1 MKPNMQC
8 RICACKELVKF
19 LDLGNHPLANSFL
32 KTKDQ
37 GEKTYPLQ
45 VAWCRECNLV
55 QLLHIVDRDVLYRE
69 YIYFSSGVLKLSEHF
84 RKYAEDMMQYVKR
97 GDFIVEVASND
108 GILLKFFRDA
118 GFEVQGIDP
127 AINIAKIA
135 EQMGVPTISDYFS
148 EELADKI
155 NRKAKLIMANNV
167 VAHTDDH
174 HDMMRGVSK
183 LLDEKGVFII
193 EAPYLADMFDNLT
206 YDTIYHEHLSYLAV
220 RPLKYL
226 LEQHGLEIFEV
237 EVHEIQGRSLRV
249 FVGHEGVFKIQS
261 SVHEYIDLELKLG
274 LVKIDAYQELAARVI
289 AQKAQLKA
297 LLGELS
303 KTKKIAG
310 YAASAK
316 GNTLLNFCEID
327 CLEYTLDHMKAKQG
341 LYTPGTHLPIV
352 SAEYALENPPN
363 YFLMLAWNYEKQI
376 LAKEKEYRDKGGK
389 FIIPVEGIRII

>member
-1 MKPNMQC
+1 MKNNTQC
-8 RICACKELVKF
+8 RICGCKELVKF
-19 LDLGNHPLANSFL
+19 LDLGDHPLANSFL
-32 KTKDQ
+32 KTKNQ
-37 GEKTYPLQ
+37 WEELYPLQ
-45 VAWCRECNLV
+45 VAWCKECNLV
-55 QLLHIVDRDVLYRE
+55 QLLHVVDRDVLYRD

-84 RKYAEDMMQYVKR
+84 RKYAEDVMQYIKR
-97 GDFIVEVASND
+97 GDFIVEIASND

-135 EQMGVPTISDYFS
+135 EQLGVPTIPDYFS
-148 EELADKI
+148 EKLEIGK
-155 NRKAKLIMANNV
+155 KAKLIMANNV

-174 HDMMRGVSK
+174 HDMMRGVVK
-183 LLDEKGVFII
+183 LLDQKGVFII
-193 EAPYLADMFDNLT
+193 EAPYLVDMFENLT

-220 RPLKYL
+220 RPLKHL
-226 LEQHGLEIFEV
+226 LEQHGLEIFKV

-249 FVGHEGVFKIQS
+249 FVGHKGQHPIEDCVAK
-261 SVHEYIDLELKLG
+261 HIDKELALG
-274 LVKIDAYQELAARVI
+274 LNKIDAYQELAARII

-316 GNTLLNFCEID
+316 GNTLLNYCEID
-327 CLEYTLDHMKAKQG
+327 CLLYTLDHMKAKQG
-341 LYTPGTHLPIV
+341 LFTPGTRLPIV
-352 SAEYALENPPN
+352 SAEYAEENPPD

-376 LAKEKEYRDKGGK
+376 LEKEIEYRSKGGK
-389 FIIPVEGIRII
+389 FIIPVEGIRIV